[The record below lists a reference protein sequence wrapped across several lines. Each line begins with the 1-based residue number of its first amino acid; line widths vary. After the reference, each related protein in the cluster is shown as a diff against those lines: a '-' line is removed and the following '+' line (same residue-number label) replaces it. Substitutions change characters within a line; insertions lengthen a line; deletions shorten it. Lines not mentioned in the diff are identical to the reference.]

1 MGNGIERRQFGRLN
15 LLAHGRGRV
24 CTVEFQGGAGKADL
38 IDISA
43 GGARIKC
50 VPPGPG
56 EEIRKVRLRVENIND
71 HGLLQRLEGEIRW
84 RNGQE
89 FGIQFTPELE
99 VGLKTLQDLVG

>member
-24 CTVEFQGGAGKADL
+24 CTVEYRGGAAKADL

-50 VPPGPG
+50 IPPCPG
-56 EEIRKVRLRVENIND
+56 EDIRKVRLHVENIND
-71 HGLLQRLEGEIRW
+71 NGLLQRLEGEVRW
-84 RNGQE
+84 RSGQE
-89 FGIQFTPELE
+89 LGIQFHSELD
-99 VGLKTLQDLVG
+99 VGLRTLQDLVG

>member
-1 MGNGIERRQFGRLN
+1 MGNGIERRQFNRLN

-24 CTVEFQGGAGKADL
+24 CTVDYQGGTGKADL

-50 VPPGPG
+50 MSPCPG
-56 EEIRKVRLRVENIND
+56 EDVRKLRLSVD
-71 HGLLQRLEGEIRW
+71 GVDDKGLLQRLEGEIRW

-89 FGIQFTPELE
+89 FGIQFVRELE
-99 VGLKTLQDLVG
+99 VGLRTLQDLVG

>member
-1 MGNGIERRQFGRLN
+1 MGDGMERRQFGRLN

-24 CTVEFQGGAGKADL
+24 CTVEYKGGAGKADL

-50 VPPGPG
+50 IPPCPG
-56 EEIRKVRLRVENIND
+56 EEIRKVRLRVDNIND
-71 HGLLQRLEGEIRW
+71 NGLLQRLEGEIRW

-89 FGIQFTPELE
+89 CGIQFLPELE
-99 VGLKTLQDLVG
+99 ISLRTLQDLVG

>member
-1 MGNGIERRQFGRLN
+1 MGDGMERRQFGRLN

-24 CTVEFQGGAGKADL
+24 CTVEYKGGAGKADL

-50 VPPGPG
+50 IPPCPG
-56 EEIRKVRLRVENIND
+56 QEIRKVRMRVENIND
-71 HGLLQRLEGEIRW
+71 NGLLQGLEGEIRW

-89 FGIQFTPELE
+89 FGIQFLPELE
-99 VGLKTLQDLVG
+99 VSLRTLQDLVG